1 MGDVLGVFS
10 ESVHLHSASCSACSQ
25 PGGRPVWASSVDS
38 PQPSGC
44 HMARDQK
51 EETVKSGYWV
61 KCWPHPSHQGDSSC
75 QAMLSLQVL
84 EPYFTCWGHG
94 ITQSHRDSSGFCTA
108 SHIYI
113 NSPFLELPSVIEL
126 ACAIGYLYRPQWYR
140 RQENP
145 NRRWT
150 EIRVEPKLSDDLGQH
165 QGSPMWFLSS

>member
-1 MGDVLGVFS
+1 M
-10 ESVHLHSASCSACSQ
+10 
-25 PGGRPVWASSVDS
+25 
-38 PQPSGC
+38 
-44 HMARDQK
+44 
-51 EETVKSGYWV
+51 KSGYWV
-61 KCWPHPSHQGDSSC
+61 KCWPQPSQQGDSSC

-84 EPYFTCWGHG
+84 APYFTCWGHG
-94 ITQSHRDSSGFCTA
+94 ITQFHCDSSWFCTA
-108 SHIYI
+108 SHIYV

-165 QGSPMWFLSS
+165 QGSPMWFLSSKVSTTQIYWFFTLWSRRCPGVGNGNLL